1 MVLNLKF
8 KKGSCRLARKPPIWG
23 FTQRAGTWVKCSDR
37 AETSVTWSQQ
47 QCPRGCRHGLGPSP
61 VCSSVRL
68 GHNDYADS
76 GARGRMPGIT
86 IMLDCAPEKN
96 HPRGACPRK
105 IFAAASPQAEKS
117 PQLAQSVQRRRQNW
131 KKARKMLRKFGP
143 FLGWRRRN
151 GAATARI
158 GPQRLELSPWAYRI
172 PDYARLCPGVQ
183 TP

>member
-1 MVLNLKF
+1 MLSSRQYEETHIVANAPVHPF
-8 KKGSCRLARKPPIWG
+8 EPIPCHSLTWM
-23 FTQRAGTWVKCSDR
+23 QRSSSSYFDSASGGQLSD
-37 AETSVTWSQQ
+37 SQTRQ
-47 QCPRGCRHGLGPSP
+47 VGPSP

-76 GARGRMPGIT
+76 GAWGRISGIT
-86 IMLDCAPEKN
+86 VMLDCAPEKN

-151 GAATARI
+151 GAVTARI
-158 GPQRLELSPWAYRI
+158 GP
-172 PDYARLCPGVQ
+172 
-183 TP
+183 